1 VTPFDKACKETL
13 RYLFSAYVKAPAVP
27 YSIAPTVRKHNANPI
42 EVSNFLLDSGF
53 IRDLWIYQGADDV
66 SCRITIKGIE
76 EIDPAYVREKLK
88 QLIGGLGESGG
99 SKELLEILTYKLD
112 EYSIAVDLVKQLE
125 LLGFVKV
132 RHPKD
137 QIIVEL
143 TEEGWKYY
151 EKGSRSFFTLMSY

>member
-1 VTPFDKACKETL
+1 MTAFDKACKDTL
-13 RYLFSAYVKAPAVP
+13 RYLFSAYLKAPAVP
-27 YSIAPTVRKHNANPI
+27 YSIAAIIHKHNANSI
-42 EVSNFLLDSGF
+42 EVSNFLFDNGF
-53 IRDLWIYQGADDV
+53 IRERWIYQGGDDV

-76 EIDPAYVREKLK
+76 EIDPSYVREKLK

-99 SKELLEILTYKLD
+99 SKELLEILTFKLD